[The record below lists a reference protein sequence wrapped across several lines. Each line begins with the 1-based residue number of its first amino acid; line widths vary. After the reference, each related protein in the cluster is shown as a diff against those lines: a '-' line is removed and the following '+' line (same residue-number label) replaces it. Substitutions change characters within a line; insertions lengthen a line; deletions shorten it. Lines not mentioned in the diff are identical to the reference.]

1 MACGL
6 CQLDRP
12 LVDSHL
18 LPAAAYKLAR
28 EPHRQNPNPI
38 VVTQGHAGSSSRQ
51 ISDDFLCAEC
61 EDRFSKHGERYVLAQ
76 CARPNG
82 FALRDVLKTL
92 PPLVEDERFKVF
104 DVAGS
109 INSRVDDYLY
119 FAASVFWRAAA
130 RSWTVSGQTIQR
142 LTLGPYEEQLR
153 QYLLGEQ
160 PFPHGVRLFVHVW
173 SEARAGFTSIVPT
186 SGRAPDG
193 THRHKFT
200 IPGILFIIL
209 VGKTVAT
216 ENDAGSLN
224 SNAGSFM
231 WLCPWSRDSLF
242 DGFRGLVMDR
252 LRAQRHRSRQ
262 QS

>member
-28 EPHRQNPNPI
+28 EPDRQNPNPI
-38 VVTQGHAGSSSRQ
+38 VVTPGHAGSSSRQ
-51 ISDDFLCAEC
+51 ISDEFLCREC
-61 EDRFSKHGERYVLAQ
+61 EDRFSKRGERYVLAQ
-76 CARPNG
+76 CARPKG

-92 PPLVEDERFKVF
+92 PPLVENERFKVF
-104 DVAGS
+104 DVTVSVGTP
-109 INSRVDDYLY
+109 VEDYLY

-130 RSWTVSGQTIQR
+130 RCWTLNGQTIQR

-153 QYLLGEQ
+153 KYLLGEL
-160 PFPHGVRLFVHVW
+160 PFPHEVRLFVHVW
-173 SEARAGFTSIVPT
+173 SEERAGFTSIVPT

-216 ENDAGSLN
+216 EIDAGALN

-231 WLCPWSRDSLF
+231 WLCPWSKDSLF
-242 DGFRGLVMDR
+242 EGMGALVMDA
-252 LRAQRHRSRQ
+252 LRARRGRRQ
-262 QS
+262 P